1 MGEGVD
7 RVFTG
12 AVFIAA
18 SLDGYIARLDG
29 DIGWL
34 SSSEDLGDTGYER
47 FMAEIDVLVM
57 GRGTYEKALTFDSW
71 PYTGR
76 RVLVLS
82 TRLATADERIEVHAS
97 IDDLV
102 GAIAEARAR
111 RVYVDGGKVI
121 QSFLRAGLIAEL
133 TITRVPVLLGEGLPL
148 FGATAHDIPLRHR
161 KTRVL
166 GGGFVQSTYDVV
178 RSS

>member
-1 MGEGVD
+1 VA
-7 RVFTG
+7 VTAPFTG

-29 DIGWL
+29 GIDWL
-34 SSSEDLGDTGYER
+34 DSSEDLGDTGYER
-47 FMAEIDVLVM
+47 FMAGIDLLVM

-71 PYTGR
+71 PYAGR
-76 RVLVLS
+76 TVLVLS
-82 TRLATADERIEVHAS
+82 TRLVTEDERVEVYTS
-97 IDDLV
+97 IDDLLA
-102 GAIAEARAR
+102 AIAEARAR
-111 RVYVDGGKVI
+111 RAYVDGGKVI

-148 FGATAHDIPLRHR
+148 FGVTEHDIPLRHR
-161 KTRVL
+161 ETRVL